1 MSMNVY
7 YSMKKEDVRTLLARS
22 DEIESEEVSSA
33 VREILEQVR
42 TGGEEA
48 VKERT
53 LAFDGVE
60 LTSLLYDR
68 ERIGK
73 EARQV
78 SADLAS
84 AIAEAARNIETF
96 HASQRPVHE
105 KVEVQPGVT
114 CWQKSVPIE
123 RVGLYIPG
131 GTAPLFST
139 LLMLAVPAKL
149 AGCPSITI
157 ATPPRPDGS
166 VDPTI
171 LYCAD
176 LLGIKDILT
185 CGGAQAIGAL
195 AYGTESNRPVDKIF
209 GPGNRFVTEAK
220 QQVNSAG
227 VSIDM
232 PAGPSEVMV
241 VVDSSTPVQ
250 FAAADI
256 LSQCEHGRDSQAVLV
271 VIDRTAQEGEAI
283 VQEILDHVNSQMD
296 ALIRRELAES
306 SLSRSYAVIVESEEE
321 AVDIINEYAP
331 EHLILALEEYHVI
344 EEQVVNAGS
353 VFLGLYSPES
363 AGDYA
368 SGTNH
373 TLPTSGYARAYSGV
387 NLSSFMKTIT
397 YQHLSPQGI
406 TDLSRTIV
414 TMAEAETL
422 QAHARA
428 VSIRLDA
435 LKGV

>member
-1 MSMNVY
+1 MNVY

-22 DEIESEEVSSA
+22 DEIESEEVSTA

-42 TGGEEA
+42 TGGEEV
-48 VKERT
+48 VKELTRT
-53 LAFDGVE
+53 FDGVV
-60 LTSLLYDR
+60 LSSLLYDR
-68 ERIGK
+68 ERIGN

-78 SADLAS
+78 PAALAS
-84 AIAEAARNIETF
+84 AIATAARNIETF
-96 HASQRPVHE
+96 HASQRPMHE

-139 LLMLAVPAKL
+139 LLMLAIPAKL
-149 AGCPSITI
+149 AGCSSITI
-157 ATPPRPDGS
+157 ATPPRADGS

-171 LYCAD
+171 LYCAQ
-176 LLGIKDILT
+176 LLGIEDILT

-195 AYGTESNRPVDKIF
+195 AYGTESNTPVDKIY
-209 GPGNRFVTEAK
+209 GPGNRYVTEAK
-220 QQVNSAG
+220 QQVNASG
-227 VSIDM
+227 VAIDM

-241 VVDSSTPVQ
+241 VVDTSTPAQ

-271 VIDRTAQEGEAI
+271 VLDKTAQAGEAI
-283 VQEILDHVNSQMD
+283 VQEILDYVNTQIATLSH
-296 ALIRRELAES
+296 RSLAES
-306 SLSRSYAVIVESEEE
+306 SLSRSYAVIVESEGEV
-321 AVDIINEYAP
+321 VDIINEYAP
-331 EHLILALEEYHVI
+331 EHLILALQEYHTI
-344 EEQVVNAGS
+344 EKQVVNAGS

-373 TLPTSGYARAYSGV
+373 TLPTSGYARAYGGV

-397 YQHLSPQGI
+397 YQHLSPQGL
-406 TDLSRTIV
+406 TELSQAII

>member
-1 MSMNVY
+1 
-7 YSMKKEDVRTLLARS
+7 
-22 DEIESEEVSSA
+22 
-33 VREILEQVR
+33 
-42 TGGEEA
+42 
-48 VKERT
+48 
-53 LAFDGVE
+53 
-60 LTSLLYDR
+60 
-68 ERIGK
+68 
-73 EARQV
+73 
-78 SADLAS
+78 
-84 AIAEAARNIETF
+84 
-96 HASQRPVHE
+96 
-105 KVEVQPGVT
+105 
-114 CWQKSVPIE
+114 
-123 RVGLYIPG
+123 
-131 GTAPLFST
+131 
-139 LLMLAVPAKL
+139 
-149 AGCPSITI
+149 
-157 ATPPRPDGS
+157 
-166 VDPTI
+166 
-171 LYCAD
+171 
-176 LLGIKDILT
+176 
-185 CGGAQAIGAL
+185 
-195 AYGTESNRPVDKIF
+195 
-209 GPGNRFVTEAK
+209 
-220 QQVNSAG
+220 
-227 VSIDM
+227 
-232 PAGPSEVMV
+232 MV